1 MLGHFALQCRC
12 GPDLIVR
19 YRSRISGPLLDR
31 IDLHV
36 EVPALAAG
44 DLEGASPGERSSGV
58 RERVTRARNLALAR
72 QGAPNARLSGGEIE
86 ARARPDPE
94 SMRLL
99 RDATSRM
106 SLSARARH
114 RVLKVARTV
123 ADLDASD
130 CVRSSH
136 LAEALRYRAV
146 PPGAR

>member
-1 MLGHFALQCRC
+1 MLAQGL
-12 GPDLIVR
+12 GLKI
-19 YRSRISGPLLDR
+19 RSRISGPLLDR